1 MKKYFFFLFMPVV
14 LAVLLITC
22 NKDDSSEN
30 TNPEVTGIAVDQ
42 ASQPLAG
49 VKVTVNGQATT
60 TAANGRFTLSL
71 ANVNS
76 SRVVL
81 DFEIT
86 GYYKA
91 SYGFVPSGGNN
102 FVKIMLLPREV
113 IGEFNNASGGNASN
127 TAGSL
132 SVSYPPNSFVAE
144 DGSPVT
150 GSVKVFGTLI
160 DPVNPD
166 FGSMMPGGDFVAES
180 SSGEKGVLFS
190 FGAVVTEAE
199 TQDGKPLIMNTQ
211 AKALAD
217 VCLTIP
223 PSMLENAPDSIPI
236 WVMNPQTKQWKE
248 GGYAIKTGNRYC
260 FKTGGLIVNCDLL
273 SRSGLVRGRV
283 CNDDKAIAN
292 VPVRIGQQITYTNNK
307 GEFGALVPVGN
318 SVLVSSEYG
327 SKMINVTTGTNEIV
341 GLGNC
346 YGNQTGFFS
355 FKGITYPVKNAY
367 LYIEEGL
374 AEVYL
379 VNGTLEEMDNNAAEG
394 VFLELVWMGG
404 GDLKGTYVYLDE
416 EPVPGK
422 RYWDEGVIELMYDG
436 YDGVKGTV
444 FFGENFISFSIEMED
459 EESTSILTGQYGG
472 NFQDISDYKSS
483 GKFKNLHQHKFK

>member
-1 MKKYFFFLFMPVV
+1 MKKNIFFLIVPII
-14 LAVLLITC
+14 LAILMITC
-22 NKDDSSEN
+22 NKDDTSES
-30 TNPEVTGIAVDQ
+30 TIPEVTGIAVDQ
-42 ASQPLAG
+42 TSQPLAG
-49 VKVTVNGQATT
+49 VKVSANGKTTT
-60 TAANGRFTLSL
+60 TAANGKFTISLSN
-71 ANVNS
+71 ANTN
-76 SRVVL
+76 RVVL
-81 DFEIT
+81 DLEMT

-102 FVKIMLLPREV
+102 FVKIMLLRREI
-113 IGEFNNASGGNASN
+113 IGEINNANGGNASN
-127 TAGSL
+127 MAGSL

-144 DGSPVT
+144 DGSTVT

-160 DPVNPD
+160 DPTNPD

-190 FGAVVTEAE
+190 YGAVVTEAE

-236 WVMNPQTKQWKE
+236 WMLDPQTKQWKE
-248 GGYAIKTGNRYC
+248 GGYATKSGNRYC
-260 FKTGGLIVNCDLL
+260 FKTGGLIFNCDLL

-307 GEFGALVPVGN
+307 GEFGALVPIGN

-327 SKMINVTTGTNEIV
+327 SKNINVTTGTNEIV

-355 FKGITYPVKNAY
+355 FKGITYTVKNAY
-367 LYIEEGL
+367 LYTEEGL

-379 VNGTLEEMDNNAAEG
+379 VNGTIDELDNGTAEG
-394 VFLELVWMGG
+394 VYLELVWLSGN
-404 GDLKGTYVYLDE
+404 DVKGTYVYLDE

-422 RYWDEGVIELMYDG
+422 RYWDEGGLDLINDSYDG
-436 YDGVKGTV
+436 EKGTV
-444 FFGENFISFSIEMED
+444 FFGEDFISFSIVMD
-459 EESTSILTGQYGG
+459 DVSASVLVGQYGG
-472 NFQDISDYKSS
+472 NFQDIPDYKSS
-483 GKFKNLHQHKFK
+483 GKFKKLHHNKFK